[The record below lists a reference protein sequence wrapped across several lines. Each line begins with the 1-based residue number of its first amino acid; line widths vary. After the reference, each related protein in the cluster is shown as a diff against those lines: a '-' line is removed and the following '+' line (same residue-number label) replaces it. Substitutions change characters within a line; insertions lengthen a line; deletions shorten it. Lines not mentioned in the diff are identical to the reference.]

1 MGQLPSSTVPA
12 SVSNIYF
19 ELFGLQTLQ
28 FIKYIHEGDVEQL
41 RVLLTALNA
50 DEMWSLL
57 HMQFPPFA
65 EVRDRRTGLV
75 IAIIKGHAELVA
87 LLLEKGADPQETY
100 LFTASLDFPEIYVLP
115 LWLAVTKR
123 QVEVCRQLLA
133 FGAYVD
139 GGTDSGETPLHIAS
153 YMDCLDIVTLLV
165 ENGANVGLQNS
176 EGYAA
181 MMLAAA
187 ARRVDVVRYLL
198 SNGASVDQT
207 NFAGDD
213 FSLLMA
219 VKAGSLELCQLL
231 LESDADVNQAASN
244 GFTSL
249 MCACYLGHTSI
260 VTFLVENGANIEHA
274 TVRGNINAVNIGRHY
289 ALERRNLAVFV
300 VDGTRIGDEV
310 TYGNTALMYAAKKG
324 RVDTVRFL
332 LSKGARTDR
341 TNSAGKTAMS
351 WAIDHRKT
359 EIVEILHAAAEQRGP
374 NE

>member
-1 MGQLPSSTVPA
+1 MGQLPSSTVPT
-12 SVSNIYF
+12 SVANIYF
-19 ELFGLQTLQ
+19 ELFGMQTLQ

-41 RVLLTALNA
+41 RVLLTALSG
-50 DEMWSLL
+50 DELWSLL

-65 EVRDRRTGLV
+65 EVRDRRTGLI
-75 IAIIKGHAELVA
+75 IAIIKGHAELVG
-87 LLLEKGADPQETY
+87 LLLEKGADPNETY
-100 LFTASLDFPEIYVLP
+100 LYAASLEFPQIYVLP
-115 LWLAVTKR
+115 LWLAVAKR
-123 QVEVCRQLLA
+123 HLEVCRQLLA

-187 ARRVDVVRYLL
+187 TRRVEVVRYLL

-207 NFAGDD
+207 NFTGDD

-219 VKAGSLELCQLL
+219 VKAGSLALCQLL
-231 LESDADVNQAASN
+231 LESDADVNQATN
-244 GFTSL
+244 TGFTSL
-249 MCACYLGHTSI
+249 MCACYLGHTPI

-274 TVRGNINAVNIGRHY
+274 TVRGNITGANIGRRRVV
-289 ALERRNLAVFV
+289 EGRNLAVFI
-300 VDGTRIGDEV
+300 VDGAVIEEV
-310 TYGNTALMYAAKKG
+310 NYGNTALMYAAKKG
-324 RVDTVRFL
+324 RVDTLRFL

-341 TNSAGKTAMS
+341 TNSAGKTAMRL
-351 WAIDHRKT
+351 AIDHRKT
-359 EIVEILHAAAEQRGP
+359 EIVQILRAAVEQMGP